1 MADND
6 DLRKKAEQFAE
17 RQKKAATREKLRRAK
32 ERFAR
37 VNAKIQLLQ
46 HQLGLA
52 HQPQRKVSCQ
62 EEALAAQPCI
72 DELVRRAAEQHTL
85 PHTPP
90 HSPQHGLKHDRSP
103 NVPSGDG
110 KKKSSKQHTPPMP
123 RAPPTPPTLPPTPS
137 RSA

>member
-6 DLRKKAEQFAE
+6 GLRKKAEQWAE
-17 RQKKAATREKLRRAK
+17 RQKLGQKKAAKHMRLVRAK
-32 ERFAR
+32 ERLAR
-37 VNAKIQLLQ
+37 MNAKIQLLQ
-46 HQLGLA
+46 HQVGLA

-85 PHTPP
+85 PHSPP

-103 NVPSGDG
+103 NVPSGVWRRKEG
-110 KKKSSKQHTPPMP
+110 YAQCSPFTVH
-123 RAPPTPPTLPPTPS
+123 
-137 RSA
+137 

>member
-6 DLRKKAEQFAE
+6 DLRKKAQQWAE
-17 RQKKAATREKLRRAK
+17 RQKKAVEHMRRNRVQKTLDKLH
-32 ERFAR
+32 
-37 VNAKIQLLQ
+37 AKIQMLEQ
-46 HQLGLA
+46 QLGMA

-85 PHTPP
+85 PHSPP

-110 KKKSSKQHTPPMP
+110 KKKSSKQEV
-123 RAPPTPPTLPPTPS
+123 AQIEK
-137 RSA
+137 